1 MVRHAVLMDADEHSP
16 GLLVD
21 QGHPVFQVRHL
32 LLPQGNAVR
41 RIDGLLSLPG
51 QHGVPAQEQ
60 ENIPQLSRDG
70 QIDAALRHAVPGY
83 RAAVLAAV
91 SGIQHYGLPACS
103 GHGGPGR
110 RSGPQGS
117 RSCRRQ
123 ERHRCRHHISP
134 PKQHDHLRTPSATPY
149 EPEDSFIPYHIF
161 RQMGIPP
168 VSHKGGESY
177 TGLSP
182 QSGAVLMN
190 HEGGIPLV
198 HRKKQ
203 FISRRLPAGA
213 REFARKLRGVGVS
226 VCSHAAAG
234 PAPV

>member
-1 MVRHAVLMDADEHSP
+1 MVRHAVLMDADQHSP

-21 QGHPVFQVRHL
+21 QSHPVFQVRHL
-32 LLPQGNAVR
+32 LLPQGDAVR
-41 RIDGLLSLPG
+41 GIDGLLSLPG
-51 QHGVPAQEQ
+51 QHGVPPQEQ

-70 QIDAALRHAVPGY
+70 QIDAALRHAVPGH

-91 SGIQHYGLPACS
+91 TGIQHNTLPACS
-103 GHGGPGR
+103 GHGRLGR

-117 RSCRRQ
+117 RSCRQQQRGPQ
-123 ERHRCRHHISP
+123 HHISP
-134 PKQHDHLRTPSATPY
+134 PKQHDHLRTPLRHTVCAGGLIYTISHFSANGNT
-149 EPEDSFIPYHIF
+149 
-161 RQMGIPP
+161 P
-168 VSHKGGESY
+168 VSHKARESY

-203 FISRRLPAGA
+203 FNSGHLPAGA
-213 REFARKLRGVGVS
+213 REFARQLRGIGVS